1 MRKNLVEMHENE
13 TKRAKKRD
21 RSQSD
26 RLTKVMSGQD
36 RDKSASYSSSWPRF
50 PLFLSSSTEAAICQ
64 NDFLHS

>member
-36 RDKSASYSSSWPRF
+36 RDKSASYSSSGPRF